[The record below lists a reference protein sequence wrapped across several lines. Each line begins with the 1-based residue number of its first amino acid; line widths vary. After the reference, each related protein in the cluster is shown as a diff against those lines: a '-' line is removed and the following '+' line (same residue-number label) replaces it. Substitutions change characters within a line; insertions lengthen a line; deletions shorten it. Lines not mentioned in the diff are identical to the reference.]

1 MQFLQERTPVPIL
14 VATILPGD
22 GATGVHTHFNELVRY
37 LRSQHHEVAIVSAP
51 TSRLFSFAS
60 RALRKLASYAF
71 PEVGVW
77 WRYAVDGTVL
87 RLQLRQR
94 LRRAQ
99 PLVVYAQCPIAAAAA
114 LKARKSTSQ
123 KVVLIVHFNIS
134 SAHEWE
140 QAGQIKK
147 NGPMWRLA
155 MQRDDAVMTQ
165 VDALV
170 YVSNFMRHEI
180 EQRIPA
186 CKRVPNALIPN
197 FVDAPASAKPSAM
210 RATDLVSIGTLEY
223 RKNQV
228 YALEI
233 LACLHARGSRLS
245 LTLIGA
251 GVDRGMLEQ
260 TARSLGLIDHVQ
272 FAGFVPDASQY
283 LGQFGAYLHVAR
295 MENFPLVLVEAL
307 AHGLPVFAPDVG
319 GTAEVFSA
327 GVDGWVIPLSDAAG
341 AAGIIET
348 CMKDEDR
355 MRQAAVAAKRHFL
368 ASYETRS
375 LARKLFDYMQDVSGH
390 PQKNSPTPML
400 RVGP

>member
-1 MQFLQERTPVPIL
+1 MQSLREKTPVPIL
-14 VATILPGD
+14 VATILPGY

-37 LRSQHHEVAIVSAP
+37 LRSEHRAVSIVSAP
-51 TSRLFSFAS
+51 TSSLVTFPS
-60 RALRKLASYAF
+60 RVLRKLASYVF

-77 WRYAVDGTVL
+77 WRYAVDGTLL
-87 RLQLRQR
+87 RMQLRQH
-94 LRRAQ
+94 LRKAQ
-99 PLVVYAQCPIAAAAA
+99 PVVIYAQCPIAAAAA
-114 LKARKSTSQ
+114 LKARKRTSQ

-170 YVSNFMRHEI
+170 YVSNFMLHEI
-180 EQRIPA
+180 ERRIPA
-186 CKRVPNALIPN
+186 CKRVANVLIPN
-197 FVDAPASAKPSAM
+197 FVHAPTSSKTTTMKP
-210 RATDLVSIGTLEY
+210 TDLVSIGTLEY
-223 RKNQV
+223 RKNQI

-233 LACLHARGSRLS
+233 LACLHERGLRLS

-251 GVDRGMLEQ
+251 GIDREKLEQ
-260 TARSLGLIDHVQ
+260 AAHALGLTEYVQ
-272 FAGFVPDASQY
+272 FAGFVPKASEY
-283 LGQFGAYLHVAR
+283 LAMFGAYLHVAR

-319 GTAEVFSA
+319 GTAEVFSD
-327 GVDGWVIPLSDAAG
+327 GIDGWVIPLSDASG

-355 MRQAAVAAKRHFL
+355 MRQAAIAAKRHFL
-368 ASYETRS
+368 ECYETRN
-375 LARKLFDYMQDVSGH
+375 LARRLFEYMQDVSSS
-390 PQKNSPTPML
+390 PQKTARLPC
-400 RVGP
+400 